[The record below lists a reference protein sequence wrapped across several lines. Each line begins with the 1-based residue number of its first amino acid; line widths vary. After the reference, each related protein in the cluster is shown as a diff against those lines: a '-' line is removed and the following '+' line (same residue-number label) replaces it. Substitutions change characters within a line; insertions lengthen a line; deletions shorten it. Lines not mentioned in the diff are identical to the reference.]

1 MVTCQVVSVAYKRIP
16 EEESSN
22 EHARNGPGG
31 TWKCAVCHL
40 GGFNSIHE
48 VKFLMHSLI
57 YLSCSKYFVILT
69 IFLDEKTSF

>member
-48 VKFLMHSLI
+48 VKFLMHS
-57 YLSCSKYFVILT
+57 VI
-69 IFLDEKTSF
+69 